1 MIRDGELYIDNTVL
15 EISHLMEVNFDE
27 AIELFNKTLTE
38 TASNFGLLIED
49 IKTSTNI
56 TIIIDESKGFLN
68 FTTVVYKSIIDSIV
82 SIQGKGGVIKNDID
96 NIIDTCSGLTVPP
109 QGCSDLQN
117 SLTQVKGLIDEM
129 MGLFRTVGDGAQIPT
144 ETVATMNEFA
154 KNLDAISTTIDGL
167 SSNFIEDYFD
177 GINTQIAEIGATLR
191 EEKDNIVNI
200 TDSLNIFSDA
210 SSSIDDIDQMLTD
223 YYSYF
228 HLSLIVI
235 GSVLVVIL
243 VVLFIGLGLGCCGS
257 PGSGLASK
265 ASTIFKISI
274 GGHQH
279 LENKLAIFDTFDFL
293 HRTFERTT
301 LYGTSVK
308 YRMRLE
314 I

>member
-1 MIRDGELYIDNTVL
+1 MMRDGELYMNNTVL

-27 AIELFNKTLTE
+27 AIALFNKTLTE

-56 TIIIDESKGFLN
+56 ATIIDESKGFLS
-68 FTTVVYKSIIDSIV
+68 FTTVVYGSIIDSIV
-82 SIQGKGGVIKNDID
+82 SIQDKGKVIKDDIGAINSKCSELLD
-96 NIIDTCSGLTVPP
+96 PECSGL
-109 QGCSDLQN
+109 QDI
-117 SLTQVKGLIDEM
+117 LTQVSLSIDEM
-129 MGLFRTVGDGAQIPT
+129 IVLFGAVGGKDRIPP
-144 ETVATMNEFA
+144 ETIDIMNKFGT
-154 KNLDAISTTIDGL
+154 NLDGISTTIDGL

-210 SSSIDDIDQMLTD
+210 SSSIDNIDKMLTD

-274 GGHQH
+274 GGHISVREICSQYSIY
-279 LENKLAIFDTFDFL
+279 LILGSLNFW
-293 HRTFERTT
+293 HRTLERNMW
-301 LYGTSVK
+301 Y
-308 YRMRLE
+308 LE
-314 I
+314 

>member
-1 MIRDGELYIDNTVL
+1 MMKDGQLYMDNTVL

-27 AIELFNKTLTE
+27 AIALFNKTLTE
-38 TASNFGLLIED
+38 TARNFGLLIED

-56 TIIIDESKGFLN
+56 STIIDESKGFLS

-82 SIQGKGGVIKNDID
+82 SIQGKGEVIQNDID
-96 NIIDTCSGLTVPP
+96 KIIDTCSGLTVLPL
-109 QGCSDLQN
+109 GCSDLQD
-117 SLTQVKGLIDEM
+117 SLTQVKDSIVKM
-129 MGLFRTVGDGAQIPT
+129 MNLFSTVGAEAQIPT

-265 ASTIFKISI
+265 ASTTFKISI
-274 GGHQH
+274 GGHISVREICSQYSIY
-279 LENKLAIFDTFDFL
+279 LILGSLNFW
-293 HRTFERTT
+293 HRTLERTMW
-301 LYGTSVK
+301 Y
-308 YRMRLE
+308 LE
-314 I
+314 